1 MLLSLV
7 STDVKIDLTD
17 RKLVDLEFSSGNNN
31 NQSSSSSNNNNN
43 NNNNNTHAFGIAPFF
58 INRGAV
64 LQSGNEDQRH
74 YALTAP
80 TTSKN
85 LLRVLRALQLH
96 KAILLEVLF
105 ILKPFFL
112 IIFFCFFVFF
122 LFFFLIFLIFFFFF

>member
-17 RKLVDLEFSSGNNN
+17 RKLVDLEFSSG
-31 NQSSSSSNNNNN
+31 NNNN

-112 IIFFCFFVFF
+112 IIFFCFFFFCFFVIVFLYTNNNF
-122 LFFFLIFLIFFFFF
+122 IIIIHNKLQQ